1 VRGGFVFT
9 CNNLAKKITDDSTAI
24 HCTEICLSYFKVI
37 RNLTHTVVFPR
48 LSTNSSQQWVFT
60 FCAHCRHWRYAYLSC
75 HTWY

>member
-1 VRGGFVFT
+1 
-9 CNNLAKKITDDSTAI
+9 
-24 HCTEICLSYFKVI
+24 LSYFKVI